1 MTRESILNRAI
12 ECVCGK
18 REQDYGSP
26 EDNFELIAELWES
39 YISKRCMPPN
49 TGACVLPEDV
59 AAMMALL
66 KIARIG
72 TGTATDDSWVDLAG
86 YAACG
91 GEMAAAEADRRKNDD
106 IKQKME
112 EMHER
117 LAQARAEGASIGE
130 LWKYEAE

>member
-12 ECVCGK
+12 ECVCGE

-26 EDNFELIAELWES
+26 EDNFNRIATYWSTHLGME
-39 YISKRCMPPN
+39 I
-49 TGACVLPEDV
+49 TAEDV
-59 AAMMALL
+59 AVMMALL

-91 GEMAAAEADRRKNDD
+91 GEIAEKEAGRRKLAEMT
-106 IKQKME
+106 KKAMQK
-112 EMHER
+112 
-117 LAQARAEGASIGE
+117 LATGCTDTSQMATTI
-130 LWKYEAE
+130 

>member
-1 MTRESILNRAI
+1 MTRESILNSAI

-26 EDNFELIAELWES
+26 EDNFNRIATYWSTHLGME
-39 YISKRCMPPN
+39 I
-49 TGACVLPEDV
+49 TAEDV
-59 AAMMALL
+59 AVMMALL

-91 GEMAAAEADRRKNDD
+91 GEIAAK
-106 IKQKME
+106 
-112 EMHER
+112 
-117 LAQARAEGASIGE
+117 EGQRG
-130 LWKYEAE
+130 

>member
-12 ECVCGK
+12 ECVCGE

-26 EDNFELIAELWES
+26 EDNFGRIATYWSTHLGME
-39 YISKRCMPPN
+39 I
-49 TGACVLPEDV
+49 TAEDV
-59 AAMMALL
+59 AVMMALL

-91 GEMAAAEADRRKNDD
+91 GEIAAKER
-106 IKQKME
+106 
-112 EMHER
+112 MHGQLE
-117 LAQARAEGASIGE
+117 I
-130 LWKYEAE
+130 

>member
-26 EDNFELIAELWES
+26 EDNFNRIATYWSAHLGME
-39 YISKRCMPPN
+39 I
-49 TGACVLPEDV
+49 TAEDV
-59 AAMMALL
+59 AVMMALL

-72 TGTATDDSWVDLAG
+72 TGTASDDSWVDLAG

-91 GEMAAAEADRRKNDD
+91 GEIAAVEADRRKNDD

>member
-12 ECVCGK
+12 ECVCGE

-26 EDNFELIAELWES
+26 EDNFNRIAIYWSAHLGME
-39 YISKRCMPPN
+39 I
-49 TGACVLPEDV
+49 TAEDV
-59 AAMMALL
+59 AVMMALL

-91 GEMAAAEADRRKNDD
+91 GEIAAAEADRRKNDE

-112 EMHER
+112 EMHAR
-117 LAQARAEGASIGE
+117 LAQARAKGASIGE

>member
-26 EDNFELIAELWES
+26 EDNFNRIATYWSTHLGME
-39 YISKRCMPPN
+39 I
-49 TGACVLPEDV
+49 TAEDV
-59 AAMMALL
+59 AVMMALL

-72 TGTATDDSWVDLAG
+72 TGRATEDSFVDLAG

-91 GEMAAAEADRRKNDD
+91 CEIATRDTASKAKADAEA
-106 IKQKME
+106 KQKAVE
-112 EMHER
+112 DAA
-117 LAQARAEGASIGE
+117 L
-130 LWKYEAE
+130 KEAHKAYDLLHGLR